1 MASMFVAET
10 QAVARDG
17 SDDEMLIDEDPAA
30 QIPGAPVARPGSDC
44 SDARVRFLDDV
55 YVARDGAA

>member
-1 MASMFVAET
+1 
-10 QAVARDG
+10 
-17 SDDEMLIDEDPAA
+17 MLIDEDPAA